1 MNTNRRDFLY
11 AAAALASTVSSTGCF
26 RTPPTSRVIVAF
38 IDISASVKDYG
49 PYRDAWSKIM
59 DRLQPCDR
67 VLLGPISDR
76 TLTNF
81 RPLVDCEIP
90 SYNYW
95 LDVRENYEEAMDKA
109 RGLIAGGVGKAEKMP
124 RAGKTDIM
132 NALWLAGQVFAG
144 DPRKPIVVLFSDMM
158 EDSATADFEKVCLD
172 EATAKRLIDQKKRLG
187 ELPALRGA
195 RVNVV
200 GASSRTA
207 EKALEV
213 ERFWIRFVHDAGGV
227 LAPENYGPAML
238 NVYF

>member
-1 MNTNRRDFLY
+1 MNTDRRDFLY
-11 AAAALASTVSSTGCF
+11 ATAALASTVWSTGCF
-26 RTPPTSRVIVAF
+26 RTPPRARVVVGF
-38 IDISASVKDYG
+38 IDISASVNDYG
-49 PYRDAWSKIM
+49 PYREAWSKIIE
-59 DRLQPCDR
+59 RLQPGDR

-95 LDVRENYEEAMDKA
+95 LDVRENYEEALNKT
-109 RGLIAGGVGKAEKMP
+109 RGLLAEGIAKAEKMH
-124 RAGKTDIM
+124 RAAKTDIM

-144 DPRKPIVVLFSDMM
+144 DPRKPLIVLFSDMI
-158 EDSATADFEKVCLD
+158 EDSDTADFETIRLD
-172 EATAKRLIDQKKRLG
+172 ESTTTRLIDQKKRRA

-195 RVNVV
+195 RVYVV

-207 EKALEV
+207 EKALEI
-213 ERFWIRFVHDAGGV
+213 ERFWIRFVREAGGV

-238 NVYF
+238 NVNF